1 MKQKLLNPNWSWPKK
16 YGFAPGFRI
25 GDTLYTCGIIPF
37 DRDAKLVGEG
47 DCYAQAMQVF
57 ANMREL
63 LATEGATM
71 RDILKITAF
80 LPDMSRYQDYAR
92 ARRETF
98 PNGAPAST
106 TVGSALVLPE
116 LLVEIEAVAVIG
128 SA

>member
-1 MKQKLLNPNWSWPKK
+1 MKTKLLTPDWSWPKRF
-16 YGFAPGFRI
+16 GFAPGYRS
-25 GDTLYTCGIIPF
+25 GDTIYTCGLIAF
-37 DRDAKLVGEG
+37 DREGKLVGAG

-63 LATEGATM
+63 LALEGATM
-71 RDILKITAF
+71 NDILKITAY
-80 LPDMSRYQDYAR
+80 LPDMGGYQGYAR

-116 LLVEIEAVAVIG
+116 LLVEIEAIAVLG
-128 SA
+128 RS